1 MKILAGALL
10 ALASTAPAGAAPTL
24 DPTLPAYVPQ
34 RVQVPKDARYL
45 ARDGSIRIVGAEH
58 AQTMIERFDALFT
71 NAHSGLR
78 FTPVLRGTS
87 TAMPAL
93 THGVTLFGPSGRDA
107 SRVELVPYKKI
118 VGAEPLAIRV
128 AHSSHVSKKSSQS
141 LAVFVH
147 KSNPIDKLTVEQVQR
162 IFTTGHAKG
171 ELGDWGQ
178 LGLDKEWSRRAIH
191 TYGTPEYTGFGEY
204 LQRTLYNGMPQKASQ
219 HVYPNSPQITKG
231 VAGDSAGIGIAS
243 LSFAS
248 PELKV
253 VPIVD
258 ARGKV
263 STGTPEE
270 AMAGEYPL
278 GRYLYFFVRK
288 LPGQPIDP
296 VAREYLRLVLSQQ
309 GQQIVAADPEGY
321 LPLNAAEAAAELEKL
336 Q

>member
-1 MKILAGALL
+1 MRNLVGALL
-10 ALASTAPAGAAPTL
+10 ALASAAPAGAAPTV
-24 DPTLPAYVPQ
+24 DPALPAYTPQ
-34 RVQVPKDARYL
+34 AVQVPKDARYR
-45 ARDGSIRIVGAEH
+45 APDGSIRIVGAEH
-58 AQTMIERFDALFT
+58 AEAMIERFDALFT
-71 NAHSGLR
+71 QTHPGIR

-107 SRVELVPYKKI
+107 SAVEVVPYKKI
-118 VGAEPLAIRV
+118 VGTEPLAIRV
-128 AHSSHVSKKSSQS
+128 AHSSHVSSKASQS

-147 KSNPIDKLTVEQVQR
+147 KSNPIDKLTIEQLQR
-162 IFTTGHAKG
+162 VFTAGHSKG
-171 ELGDWGQ
+171 ELNDWGQ

-191 TYGTPEYTGFGEY
+191 TYGTPEYTGFGQY
-204 LQRTLYNGMPQKASQ
+204 MQRTHFNGMPLKATQ

-231 VAGDSAGIGIAS
+231 IAGDASGIGIAS
-243 LSFAS
+243 LAFAS
-248 PELKV
+248 AELKV
-253 VPIVD
+253 VPVVD

-263 STGTPEE
+263 ATGTPEE

-288 LPGQPIDP
+288 LPGQPVDP
-296 VAREYLRLVLSQQ
+296 VAKEYLKLVLSQQ
-309 GQQIVAADPEGY
+309 GQQIIAADAESY